1 MSLFALKFIRALFRI
16 EVLTLN
22 LFVAEERGK
31 GSAYV
36 APDSHFIS
44 SVEVLANNLPW
55 AKFKKFFDS
64 KSLVSISA
72 EDHLV
77 LLRLLAMQELLCLDD
92 ESLLR
97 WAKHQLYLFGF
108 MQPSFQAKIPVSELL
123 NEFRSGLDKQ
133 GLLKPF
139 RKQCHKLL
147 EAHEKSFPTLELVE
161 NTIEKSEAIDV
172 TFISAGKKPRN
183 IRVEGVQGSRYEEKN
198 SSGLECSNC
207 GSSNIVNL
215 KPSQEASSLPDISF
229 SRCQFCGNTFRN

>member
-1 MSLFALKFIRALFRI
+1 VFIRSSFDLTDYIFERG
-16 EVLTLN
+16 LTLN
-22 LFVAEERGK
+22 LFVAQERGK

-44 SVEVLANNLPW
+44 SVSVLANNLPW
-55 AKFKKFFDS
+55 AKFKKFFES

-92 ESLLR
+92 ASLLR

-108 MQPSFQAKIPVSELL
+108 MQPGFEAKIPVSELL
-123 NEFRSGLDKQ
+123 NEFRLGLDKQ

-147 EAHEKSFPTLELVE
+147 ETHESSFPILSLAE
-161 NTIEKSEAIDV
+161 NTIEKDETVDV
-172 TFISAGKKPRN
+172 TFISANKKPRS
-183 IRVEGVQGSRYEEKN
+183 IRIEGVKRSRYEAEN
-198 SSGLECSNC
+198 SSGLECSSC
-207 GSSNIVNL
+207 GSTNIIKL
-215 KPSQEASSLPDISF
+215 TPSQEASSLPDISF

>member
-1 MSLFALKFIRALFRI
+1 M
-16 EVLTLN
+16 
-22 LFVAEERGK
+22 GK
-31 GSAYV
+31 GSSYV

-44 SVEVLANNLPW
+44 SVSVLAKNLPW
-55 AKFKKFFDS
+55 AKFRKFFDT
-64 KSLVSISA
+64 KSLVNISA
-72 EDHLV
+72 DDHLV

-97 WAKHQLYLFGF
+97 WAKHQLFLFGF

-123 NEFRSGLDKQ
+123 INFRTELDKQ

-147 EAHEKSFPTLELVE
+147 EAHETSFPTLALVE
-161 NTIEKSEAIDV
+161 NEIEKGETVDV
-172 TFISAGKKPRN
+172 TFISANKKPKQFRM
-183 IRVEGVQGSRYEEKN
+183 EGAKDSRYKVKSN
-198 SSGLECSNC
+198 SGLECSSC
-207 GSSNIVNL
+207 GSSNIINL